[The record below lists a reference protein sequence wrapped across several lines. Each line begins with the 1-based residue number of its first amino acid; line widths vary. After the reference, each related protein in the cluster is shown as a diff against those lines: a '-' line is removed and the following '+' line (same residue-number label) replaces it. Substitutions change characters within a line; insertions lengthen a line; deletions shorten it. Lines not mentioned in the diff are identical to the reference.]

1 MTEKPNR
8 TAEMADI
15 LHQASMLYMA
25 SNLPIDYGTG
35 TKYTSVEVHMLKYII
50 DHPGKTVTELSR
62 EWDRTKPAISQML
75 KRMEQK
81 GLISWTTEP
90 GNNKKQLYHRT
101 GDPASQC
108 PHRIRYERLWT
119 DARLSPRNLF
129 R

>member
-25 SNLPIDYGTG
+25 SNFPIDYGTG

-62 EWDRTKPAISQML
+62 EWDRTKPAIPDV
-75 KRMEQK
+75 KTH
-81 GLISWTTEP
+81 GTERSD
-90 GNNKKQLYHRT
+90 LLDDRT
-101 GDPASQC
+101 
-108 PHRIRYERLWT
+108 R
-119 DARLSPRNLF
+119 
-129 R
+129 